1 MFPVSYVEVTEPLP
15 EESLPNKEICKVIA
29 VFAFKPEC
37 WDDLSINVISRTA
50 IYTKIFV
57 TIINQYLQFLTIQ
70 EGDEI
75 QVLRR
80 INDDWLYGECNG
92 SKGQFPSNF
101 VTELPD
107 DL

>member
-1 MFPVSYVEVTEPLP
+1 MFPLNYVEVTEPLP
-15 EESLPNKEICKVIA
+15 EESLPNQEIRKVIA

-37 WDDLSINVISRTA
+37 WEDLSINVISRTTYLYQDF
-50 IYTKIFV
+50 I
-57 TIINQYLQFLTIQ
+57 IINQYLIFLTIQ

-75 QVLRR
+75 QVLRK